1 MSTLLYKQG
10 NLLLK
15 NKLFAYSLA
24 AALPFVPFASWLSL
38 VIVALITLRQGARSG
53 VGLLLTSLVASMLA
67 ANASYSVPYIA
78 VSILLTN
85 IICFLAAMVL
95 RASASWQWVASATLG
110 VTLLVIALTCS
121 IIPDYIINEY
131 NYILLIFSKLNS
143 SDLLENLPKE
153 NSGDISFFASYF
165 FGIKEACIAI
175 SALAPLLFARYIQS
189 ILFYPGGFKKELMAF
204 RASRPIVGLFGI
216 AMVGAYLNNLAAIS
230 CLPVLSVYLMIAG
243 LCLMFSLTPKK
254 GRAISLAL
262 LLIPLVMRPDLM
274 LRVYILF
281 GSLDS
286 MFNFRLRLASKASN
300 SKGV

>member
-1 MSTLLYKQG
+1 
-10 NLLLK
+10 
-15 NKLFAYSLA
+15 
-24 AALPFVPFASWLSL
+24 
-38 VIVALITLRQGARSG
+38 
-53 VGLLLTSLVASMLA
+53 
-67 ANASYSVPYIA
+67 
-78 VSILLTN
+78 
-85 IICFLAAMVL
+85 
-95 RASASWQWVASATLG
+95 
-110 VTLLVIALTCS
+110 
-121 IIPDYIINEY
+121 
-131 NYILLIFSKLNS
+131 
-143 SDLLENLPKE
+143 
-153 NSGDISFFASYF
+153 
-165 FGIKEACIAI
+165 
-175 SALAPLLFARYIQS
+175 
-189 ILFYPGGFKKELMAF
+189 MAF